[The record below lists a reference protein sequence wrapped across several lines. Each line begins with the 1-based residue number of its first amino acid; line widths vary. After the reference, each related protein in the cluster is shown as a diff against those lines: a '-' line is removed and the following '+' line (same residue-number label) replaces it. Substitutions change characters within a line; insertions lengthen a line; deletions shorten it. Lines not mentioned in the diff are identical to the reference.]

1 MIITLCMTMSADGRT
16 EGGSDW
22 KSAEDQQLF
31 RDEKR
36 NIGTVI
42 MGRKTYENIPRPI
55 TDTDSVRRIVIT
67 HSPESFRAANTVE
80 SIEFTDENP
89 TALCAR
95 LEREGVSVAL
105 LVGGSYTAARFFQEG
120 LVSRVLLTIEPV
132 LLGEGLPLLSL
143 PVSSTSLSLQSV
155 TKLNTKGTLRLLYT
169 VSYDR
174 HTH

>member
-1 MIITLCMTMSADGRT
+1 MIITLCMTMSADGRI

-31 RDEKR
+31 RDEKS

-80 SIEFTDENP
+80 SIE
-89 TALCAR
+89 
-95 LEREGVSVAL
+95 
-105 LVGGSYTAARFFQEG
+105 
-120 LVSRVLLTIEPV
+120 
-132 LLGEGLPLLSL
+132 LS
-143 PVSSTSLSLQSV
+143 
-155 TKLNTKGTLRLLYT
+155 
-169 VSYDR
+169 
-174 HTH
+174 